1 MKRIISIICSLLC
14 TSIAYLAN
22 AQDPQFSQTF
32 NAPQYLNPA
41 LVGGEQLTRVGLNHR
56 GQWLGMPGY
65 FVTTMAAVDA
75 YIKPS
80 SSGSSSALRNL
91 GIGGFILNDV
101 SGGAGLVRN
110 HAAATFSCEFAL
122 NDRLAFR
129 TGGQVG
135 FGQQTI
141 NFSKLVFG
149 DMISTTGLTGL
160 PSQEGLAGSQTI
172 IYPEIAWGGMLY
184 SPSFQFGLSLHHLNQ
199 PNISFIG
206 DRATLPIRFT
216 AHTSWIIPML
226 LSRDARKAPLQYAKP
241 FIMYRRQ
248 GVYDQFDAGAN
259 IMLDPIVLGLW
270 YRGLLLKQEG
280 RTWNNQDAICLYFG
294 VNWGD
299 FEFGTSYDVT
309 VSRLDPATTGGSY
322 EISLRYLI
330 GKSKVRT
337 INGFTSSGDRGT
349 SCPSWSNSL
358 QRNKNPY
365 NRNRSNQPKRR

>member
-1 MKRIISIICSLLC
+1 
-14 TSIAYLAN
+14 
-22 AQDPQFSQTF
+22 
-32 NAPQYLNPA
+32 
-41 LVGGEQLTRVGLNHR
+41 
-56 GQWLGMPGY
+56 
-65 FVTTMAAVDA
+65 
-75 YIKPS
+75 
-80 SSGSSSALRNL
+80 
-91 GIGGFILNDV
+91 
-101 SGGAGLVRN
+101 
-110 HAAATFSCEFAL
+110 
-122 NDRLAFR
+122 
-129 TGGQVG
+129 
-135 FGQQTI
+135 
-141 NFSKLVFG
+141 
-149 DMISTTGLTGL
+149 
-160 PSQEGLAGSQTI
+160 
-172 IYPEIAWGGMLY
+172 
-184 SPSFQFGLSLHHLNQ
+184 
-199 PNISFIG
+199 
-206 DRATLPIRFT
+206 
-216 AHTSWIIPML
+216 ML